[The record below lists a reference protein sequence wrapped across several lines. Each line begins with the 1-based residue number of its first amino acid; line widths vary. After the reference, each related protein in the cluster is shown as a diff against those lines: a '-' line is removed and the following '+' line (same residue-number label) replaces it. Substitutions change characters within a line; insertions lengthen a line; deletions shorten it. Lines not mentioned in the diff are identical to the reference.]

1 MAVATGQSQ
10 GFSGTIESA
19 IYTSQLEAIVTQLTA
34 INQNLTDF
42 NLSYSGQNSTFNAIR
57 LWRPE
62 RSIPSAK
69 INPPMNRYINGL
81 E

>member
-1 MAVATGQSQ
+1 MAVAQGQAQ

-42 NLSYSGQNSTFNAIR
+42 NLASS
-57 LWRPE
+57 
-62 RSIPSAK
+62 
-69 INPPMNRYINGL
+69 
-81 E
+81 